1 MQRDIF
7 RESEGNEWF
16 GRNSSALEK
25 LHAQAISDPST
36 DAVLRIV
43 RPFAPKT
50 VLEIGASNG
59 WRLDVM
65 HELWG
70 ADVHGIEPSAD
81 AVACASPSI
90 DLCVGTADELP
101 HPNASFD
108 CVVYGFCLYLC
119 DRALLPKIVS
129 EGDRVLKT
137 GGLLVVYDFAP
148 AVETSRAY
156 HHLAGVTSFK
166 RDHAELWRM
175 FGYELVSRE
184 DMADEVAVSVLRK
197 THLATHPV
205 LPVPDSL
212 MYNVVTAP
220 PSVRRARVPMTAVI

>member
-65 HELWG
+65 RELWG
-70 ADVHGIEPSAD
+70 CTVCGVEPSAD
-81 AVACASPSI
+81 AVAAAYP
-90 DLCVGTADELP
+90 DVDMCVGTADALP
-101 HPNASFD
+101 FDAASFD
-108 CVVYGFCLYLC
+108 CVVFGFCLYLC
-119 DRALLPKIVS
+119 DRADLPTIVS
-129 EGDRVLKT
+129 EADRVLKA

-148 AVETSRAY
+148 AIPATRDY
-156 HHLAGVTSFK
+156 HHRPGVTSFK
-166 RDHAELWRM
+166 CDHSTLWD
-175 FGYELVSRE
+175 GYARVSRE
-184 DMADEVAVSVLRK
+184 DLHDECAVTVLRK
-197 THLATHPV
+197 
-205 LPVPDSL
+205 
-212 MYNVVTAP
+212 
-220 PSVRRARVPMTAVI
+220 